1 MDKASPFRLV
11 TSRRGPPGRP
21 FGWEICKGDAA
32 IEVARS
38 SETFRSRHEAITD
51 GERTLQ
57 ALTSR
62 PRSLLGTSECRS
74 SQGVRAQRC
83 DIVAEAEQDHAPLSV
98 APACTL
104 RMLLAAAGR

>member
-57 ALTSR
+57 ALNKSTEVSAGHEWR
-62 PRSLLGTSECRS
+62 VVPAKACERK
-74 SQGVRAQRC
+74 RC
-83 DIVAEAEQDHAPLSV
+83 DIVAGSRAIVGRAGWPLR
-98 APACTL
+98 ATGT
-104 RMLLAAAGR
+104 R

>member
-1 MDKASPFRLV
+1 MEAGMDKASPFRLV

-57 ALTSR
+57 ALNKST
-62 PRSLLGTSECRS
+62 
-74 SQGVRAQRC
+74 GVF
-83 DIVAEAEQDHAPLSV
+83 
-98 APACTL
+98 
-104 RMLLAAAGR
+104 AGHE